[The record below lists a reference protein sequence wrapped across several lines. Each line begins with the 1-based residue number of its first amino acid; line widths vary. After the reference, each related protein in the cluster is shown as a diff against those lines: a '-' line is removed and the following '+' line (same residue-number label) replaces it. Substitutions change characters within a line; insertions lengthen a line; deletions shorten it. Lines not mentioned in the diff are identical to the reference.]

1 MDRRADETKQQT
13 HLPILVPALAV
24 AGLVAL
30 LAILAWFVS
39 ARSAPGAP

>member
-1 MDRRADETKQQT
+1 MDRRADETREQPR
-13 HLPILVPALAV
+13 LPMLIPALAV